1 MSDSKRML
9 RFATLALGLSL
20 GLSAVL
26 AAGPLPTASA
36 QEITFAQPV
45 HRPLYFGGGVG
56 VSASLDGGPALFK
69 IQEEIGYQ
77 MEPIWLGSVD
87 LALRFGGDFA
97 QLVGDITILE
107 FDGRVTASFGVWH
120 GDGIGIRVAPSI
132 ALGGAVILAR
142 YCDAFGCGDTSYGAF
157 DFQFATQG
165 ELELLEGLLT
175 IWFRPIA
182 IDGLFRDGSSAR
194 WDILA
199 GVDVHL

>member
-1 MSDSKRML
+1 MNNCRNML
-9 RFATLALGLSL
+9 RFAALALGLSM
-20 GLSAVL
+20 GLSLAL
-26 AAGPLPTASA
+26 AAAPCPTASA
-36 QEITFAQPV
+36 QEITFAEPV

-56 VSASLDGGPALFK
+56 VSAGLDGGPALFK

-77 MEPIWLGSVD
+77 MDPIWLGSVD

-97 QLVGDITILE
+97 QLVGDFTILE
-107 FDGRVTASFGVWH
+107 FDGRVTASFGLWH
-120 GDGIGIRVAPSI
+120 GDGIGIRVAPSV
-132 ALGGAVILAR
+132 ALGGAVLFLR
-142 YCDAFGCGDTSYGAF
+142 YCDVFGCGDASYGAF
-157 DFQFATQG
+157 DFQFATQA

-182 IDGLFRDGSSAR
+182 IDGLFRDNSSAR